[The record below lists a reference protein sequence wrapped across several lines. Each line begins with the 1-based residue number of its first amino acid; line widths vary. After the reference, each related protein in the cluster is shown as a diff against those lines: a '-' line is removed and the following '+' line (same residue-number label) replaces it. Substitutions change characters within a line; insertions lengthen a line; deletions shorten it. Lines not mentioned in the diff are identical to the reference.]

1 VTGKTG
7 QYSQN
12 WTGRAKIVSGPHAVD
27 AAKVDAAYAKAS
39 TLAQCADIVRWHM
52 PQMPRI

>member
-1 VTGKTG
+1 MTGKTG